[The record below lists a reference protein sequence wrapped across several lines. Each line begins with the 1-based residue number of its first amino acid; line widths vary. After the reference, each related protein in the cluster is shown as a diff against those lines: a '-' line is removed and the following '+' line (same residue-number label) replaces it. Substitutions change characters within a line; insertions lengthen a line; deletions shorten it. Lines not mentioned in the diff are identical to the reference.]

1 MQALPDLSIRQLEYL
16 VAVSTAPSWSVAAD
30 SVGVSASALS
40 QGLAELER
48 RVGVPLFERNG
59 RRRILRSGAEPVL
72 AHARQVVALTGDL
85 ATWAERVRSGRSGR
99 LRVGMIDAA
108 AVGHYPETL
117 RQFRADHGDLDFTL
131 HVAPSG
137 ALLDLVEAGELDM
150 AVCVAPPEASMR
162 PGIELEE
169 LFVEPLAVFTPS
181 GRLPRVSNRWG
192 PWVLFAAGSH
202 TRAVVEAALV
212 ELGAPLDIVA
222 ESNQPEVLRTMVSL
236 GVGATALP
244 MVQATGLGPGKVIAE
259 RRLVVATRRGAAGD
273 PAVEAVRDALRVSAP
288 SSPSVAASSN
298 GGVPT

>member
-117 RQFRADHGDLDFTL
+117 RQFRADHGALDFTL

-273 PAVEAVRDALRVSAP
+273 PAVEALRDALRVSAP